1 MIGNVTSLSETVH
14 AAIDHARRSHQSCVV
29 SKIEELNRILPLDF
43 YQRTG
48 RSYSGQRCYWS
59 DSSGEL
65 QLVGAGIT
73 AMISTQSEDAAVQ
86 VRQAQARLFRNA
98 YTVGAQY
105 VAGTGAVFLGGFAF
119 DSKKERSAMWQE
131 FGSAY
136 FILPEFLLTVHRGR
150 CYFTHTIL
158 CRPNDDAAERVGALE
173 AQPNELFDN
182 GFHAATDTH
191 DQQLLDQKDL
201 DQDTWCRLVAKAVQ
215 TMQETPMKKIVLAR
229 ARSLIFQRQLS
240 SHALLRVLSEKQK
253 GTCIFC
259 LEKGSAAFIGATPE
273 RLIKKNGRSIESAC
287 LAGSAAR
294 GKTQHEDDLLGK
306 WLLNDGKNLKEHQYV
321 VESVRAALNTLCTS
335 LSIPKRPVL
344 MKNKNIQHL
353 YTPVK
358 GRCKSATSLID
369 LVARLHPTPA
379 LGGLPKKD
387 AMAWIRTH
395 EAMDRGF
402 YASPI
407 GWVDAGDHGEFDV
420 GIRAALL
427 RGNEAVLFAGCGVL
441 TDSDPIQEYQETD
454 VKFQPMQHALIRGT
468 L

>member
-43 YQRTG
+43 YQRAG

-73 AMISTQSEDAAVQ
+73 AMIATQSEDAAVQ

-98 YTVGAQY
+98 YTVGAQH

-136 FILPEFLLTVHRGR
+136 FILPEFLLTVHRGH

-240 SHALLRVLSEKQK
+240 SHALLRVLSEEQK
-253 GTCIFC
+253 GTCIFAW
-259 LEKGSAAFIGATPE
+259 K
-273 RLIKKNGRSIESAC
+273 R
-287 LAGSAAR
+287 
-294 GKTQHEDDLLGK
+294 
-306 WLLNDGKNLKEHQYV
+306 
-321 VESVRAALNTLCTS
+321 VR
-335 LSIPKRPVL
+335 
-344 MKNKNIQHL
+344 QHL
-353 YTPVK
+353 S
-358 GRCKSATSLID
+358 GQRRND
-369 LVARLHPTPA
+369 
-379 LGGLPKKD
+379 
-387 AMAWIRTH
+387 
-395 EAMDRGF
+395 
-402 YASPI
+402 
-407 GWVDAGDHGEFDV
+407 
-420 GIRAALL
+420 
-427 RGNEAVLFAGCGVL
+427 
-441 TDSDPIQEYQETD
+441 
-454 VKFQPMQHALIRGT
+454 
-468 L
+468 

>member
-1 MIGNVTSLSETVH
+1 MIGNVTSLSGTVH

-29 SKIEELNRILPLDF
+29 SKIEELNRIQPLDF
-43 YQRTG
+43 YQHAG
-48 RSYSGQRCYWS
+48 RRYSGQRCYWS

-65 QLVGAGIT
+65 QLVGAGSAAT
-73 AMISTQSEDAAVQ
+73 ISTQQEDAAVQ

-98 YTVGAQY
+98 YTLGTQR
-105 VAGTGAVFLGGFAF
+105 VAGTGPIFLGGFSF
-119 DSKKERSAMWQE
+119 DSKKERAEMWQD

-136 FILPEFLLTVHRGR
+136 FILPEFLLTVRHGR
-150 CYFTHTIL
+150 CYLTHTIL
-158 CRPNDDAAERVGALE
+158 CRPNDDVAERVGALE
-173 AQPNELFDN
+173 AQPHERFDN
-182 GFHAATDTH
+182 VLHAEPGAH
-191 DQQLLDQKDL
+191 DQQLLDQNDQ
-201 DQDTWCRLVAKAVQ
+201 DQDTWCRLVAEAVQ

-229 ARSLIFQRQLS
+229 ARSLIYQRKLS
-240 SHALLRVLSEKQK
+240 RHALLRVLSEQQK

-273 RLIKKNGRSIESAC
+273 RLIKKSGRSIESAC

-294 GKTQHEDDLLGK
+294 GKTQQEDDEFGK

-321 VESVRAALNTLCTS
+321 VESVRDALNALCTS
-335 LSIPKRPVL
+335 LSIPKQPVL

-407 GWVDAGDHGEFDV
+407 GWVDSGDHGEFDV

-441 TDSDPIQEYQETD
+441 ADSDPIQEYQETD
-454 VKFQPMQHALIRGT
+454 VKFQPMQHALMRGT